1 MLIPTKYN
9 IGYTYWVPR
18 VYKQF
23 VRKETL
29 CHEGEEWTRDVYEMK
44 AFAKQKVVR
53 CMEIKVHKNGTHN
66 VMYGVENVGDDSVMF
81 GSQLRCQWYPEAN
94 IPDSN
99 TEEIAQAFAEGYL
112 KDNPDKE
119 YFGN

>member
-23 VRKETL
+23 VSTETL
-29 CHEGEEWTRDVYEMK
+29 CYEGEEWTRDVYEMK

-66 VMYGVENVGDDSVMF
+66 VMYGVENITDAGTSLF
-81 GSQLRCQWYPEAN
+81 QWYPEAN
-94 IPDSN
+94 IPESN

-112 KDNPDKE
+112 NDNPDKE

>member
-1 MLIPTKYN
+1 MNVTTKYN

-23 VRKETL
+23 VSTETL
-29 CHEGEEWTRDVYEMK
+29 RHEGEEWTRDVYEMR
-44 AFAKQKVVR
+44 AFAKEKVIR
-53 CMEIKVHKNGTHN
+53 SMEIKVHTNGTFN
-66 VMYGVENVGDDSVMF
+66 VMYGVENTTDAGVSMF
-81 GSQLRCQWYPEAN
+81 QYYPEAN

-99 TEEIAQAFAEGYL
+99 TEEIAQAFAEGYMR
-112 KDNPDKE
+112 DNPGKE

>member
-1 MLIPTKYN
+1 MIIPTKYN

-23 VRKETL
+23 VRTETL
-29 CHEGEEWTRDVYEMK
+29 CYEGEEWTRDVYEMR

-53 CMEIKVHKNGTHN
+53 CMEIKVHKDGTHS
-66 VMYGVENVGDDSVMF
+66 VMYGVENVGSESF
-81 GSQLRCQWYPEAN
+81 YQWYPEAN
-94 IPDSN
+94 IPESN

-112 KDNPDKE
+112 RDNPNKE

>member
-1 MLIPTKYN
+1 MIIATKYD

-23 VRKETL
+23 DRTETL
-29 CHEGEEWTRDVYEMK
+29 RHEGEEWTRDVYEMR

-53 CMEIKVHKNGTHN
+53 CIDIKVHTDGSHS
-66 VMYGVENVGDDSVMF
+66 VMYGVVNITESGTSMF
-81 GSQLRCQWYPEAN
+81 QYYPEAN
-94 IPDSN
+94 IPDSYD
-99 TEEIAQAFAEGYL
+99 EETAQAFAESFM

>member
-1 MLIPTKYN
+1 MIIPTKYN

-23 VRKETL
+23 VRTETL
-29 CHEGEEWTRDVYEMK
+29 CYEGEEWTRDVYEMR

-53 CMEIKVHKNGTHN
+53 CMEIKVHKDGTHS
-66 VMYGVENVGDDSVMF
+66 VMYGVENVDSESF
-81 GSQLRCQWYPEAN
+81 YQWYPEAN
-94 IPDSN
+94 IPESN

-112 KDNPDKE
+112 RDNPDKE

>member
-23 VRKETL
+23 VRTETL
-29 CHEGEEWTRDVYEMK
+29 RHEGEEWTRDVYEMK

-53 CMEIKVHKNGTHN
+53 CMEIKVHRDGSHS
-66 VMYGVENVGDDSVMF
+66 VMYGVENVDLDSMYH
-81 GSQLRCQWYPEAN
+81 WYPEAN
-94 IPDSN
+94 IPENS
-99 TEEIAQAFAEGYL
+99 TEKIAQAFAESYL
-112 KDNPDKE
+112 KNNPDKE

>member
-23 VRKETL
+23 VRTETL
-29 CHEGEEWTRDVYEMK
+29 RHEGEEWTRDVFEMK
-44 AFAKQKVVR
+44 AFAKQKVVKTID
-53 CMEIKVHKNGTHN
+53 IKVHQNGSSSI
-66 VMYGVENVGDDSVMF
+66 MYGVENITDSGTSMF
-81 GSQLRCQWYPEAN
+81 QYYPEAN
-94 IPDSN
+94 IPDSYD
-99 TEEIAQAFAEGYL
+99 EETAQAFAESYL
-112 KDNPDKE
+112 NDNPDEE

>member
-1 MLIPTKYN
+1 MLIPTKYS

-23 VRKETL
+23 VRTETL

-53 CMEIKVHKNGTHN
+53 CMEIKVHKDGTFN
-66 VMYGVENVGDDSVMF
+66 VMYGVENITDAGTSMF
-81 GSQLRCQWYPEAN
+81 QWYPEAN
-94 IPDSN
+94 IPESN
-99 TEEIAQAFAEGYL
+99 NEEIAHEFAEGYL

>member
-1 MLIPTKYN
+1 MLIPTKYS
-9 IGYTYWVPR
+9 IGYTFWVPR

-23 VRKETL
+23 VSTETL
-29 CHEGEEWTRDVYEMK
+29 CHEGEEWTRDVYEMR

-53 CMEIKVHKNGTHN
+53 CMEIKVHRNGSVN
-66 VMYGVENVGDDSVMF
+66 IMYGVENITDAGTS
-81 GSQLRCQWYPEAN
+81 LLQWYPEAN

-99 TEEIAQAFAEGYL
+99 TEEIAHAFAEGYL

>member
-23 VRKETL
+23 VRTETL
-29 CHEGEEWTRDVYEMK
+29 RHEGEEWTRDVFEMR
-44 AFAKQKVVR
+44 AFAKQKVIR
-53 CMEIKVHKNGTHN
+53 CMEIKVHTNGTISTT
-66 VMYGVENVGDDSVMF
+66 YGVENITDAGTSMF
-81 GSQLRCQWYPEAN
+81 QWYPEAN
-94 IPDSN
+94 IPESN
-99 TEEIAQAFAEGYL
+99 TEEIAQAFAEGYM